1 MRMRMVLL
9 VVIVVFGSVFCALGA
24 ELTMEFRDEALG
36 YFLYYPS
43 QWIYEKPSQYTVVFS
58 GQVGTPEYHTTITI
72 QNIASKKIGGVFDD
86 VLSVVNDYKCQL
98 VAGVEEICFY
108 NQKTWVWRLSDGRAL
123 EGIGF
128 TAEYP
133 YEGTAFKTTQVI
145 FPHANGDVFCS
156 WAYSAALENYDTY
169 RDIVDA
175 MFDSWT
181 FITGPAGSSSKP
193 GSSVQSSDIAI
204 LFEAENHIHRLANS
218 DSEFN
223 LGKRDKKQYTV
234 SVPAP
239 GYLACILID
248 EPEQW
253 IGVTV
258 YNSAGQEVGGK
269 ATTAASIY
277 GGTHEVLSGS
287 YLVEVMPGK
296 FLDESDFKLYIVFS
310 RSEFTE
316 DDLISRFGSPNQVL
330 SR

>member
-1 MRMRMVLL
+1 MVLL
-9 VVIVVFGSVFCALGA
+9 VLIVVFGSVFWALTA
-24 ELTMEFRDEALG
+24 ELEMEFRDEGLG
-36 YFLYYPS
+36 YFVYYPS
-43 QWIYEKPSQYTVVFS
+43 QWIYERPSKFAVVFS
-58 GQVGTPEYHTTITI
+58 GRAGTPAYHATVTI
-72 QNIASKKIGGVFDD
+72 QNVASTKIGGVFDD

-98 VAGVEEICFY
+98 VTGVEEICFY
-108 NQKTWVWRLSDGRAL
+108 NQRTWSWRLNDGREL
-123 EGIGF
+123 QGIGF

-145 FPHANGDVFCS
+145 FPHANGNVFCS
-156 WAYSAALENYDTY
+156 WAYTAPLEDYDTY

-175 MFDSWT
+175 MYDSWS
-181 FITGPAGSSSKP
+181 FITNTSETSSKP
-193 GSSVQSSDIAI
+193 GSSIQSSDIEI
-204 LFEAENHIHRLANS
+204 LFEVQDHIYRLANS

-223 LGKRDKKQYTV
+223 LGKRDKKQYTIR
-234 SVPAP
+234 VPAP

-258 YNSAGQEVGGK
+258 YNSAGQEVAGK
-269 ATTAASIY
+269 VTTATSIY
-277 GGTHEVLSGS
+277 GGVYEVLSGS
-287 YLVEVMPGK
+287 YIVEVIPGK

-310 RSEFTE
+310 RSKFTE